1 MNPVDLNV
9 KIVPESGSSK
19 NGSLTNASD
28 GDSFGNL
35 LSQQID
41 RQSELNSPEPEHD
54 QAGSMDHEK
63 NELYQPDAKKA
74 DVLIDVANIQVLQ
87 AGSLSPDSQS
97 GLEQSPG
104 AVIESSGKYPES
116 ASNYDLKKTLSGSLT
131 QGLDVSDA
139 MPAIPAGNN
148 LSARQFSM
156 QEVIAK
162 SVIGKGTDSID
173 TPSSSIKQMSS
184 AKSYGTAE
192 KNLES
197 VLSFIQTSI
206 NDNGEAKALTS
217 SAQASP
223 ATVFSPLS
231 NGIVTSQNMN
241 PVQTTISTPLQ
252 HQTWGEQMVQQ
263 IKQFTLE
270 KIGVAEIKITPQELG
285 PIRVEIALDNNDAAI
300 HFAAQQQETRD
311 ALLHHMNRLKEALSE
326 AGVQLQSA
334 TTGSFSNGQAF
345 SFLQQQSRE
354 RNSGSNYQS
363 SSGLASLAETSIL
376 PPSTANTPIK
386 SGRSGVD
393 LFV

>member
-1 MNPVDLNV
+1 
-9 KIVPESGSSK
+9 
-19 NGSLTNASD
+19 
-28 GDSFGNL
+28 
-35 LSQQID
+35 
-41 RQSELNSPEPEHD
+41 
-54 QAGSMDHEK
+54 
-63 NELYQPDAKKA
+63 
-74 DVLIDVANIQVLQ
+74 
-87 AGSLSPDSQS
+87 
-97 GLEQSPG
+97 
-104 AVIESSGKYPES
+104 
-116 ASNYDLKKTLSGSLT
+116 
-131 QGLDVSDA
+131 

-173 TPSSSIKQMSS
+173 TPSSSINQMLST
-184 AKSYGTAE
+184 KSYGTAE

-270 KIGVAEIKITPQELG
+270 KIGVAEIKIAPQELG

-376 PPSTANTPIK
+376 PPSAANTPIK